1 MQKMKRMQPNDRIP
15 RTAAGMRTALA
26 VAGLAL
32 AVATVPASANAAV
45 RTGHVED
52 PQGDVYSL
60 NGDQV
65 DDLRSVS
72 VGYDDAAGT
81 VRVAWT
87 YWTDVTQTPHNSY
100 EVAAVMLE
108 DARVVD
114 GADISVWIDKA
125 SGMDV
130 QPTLRLWG
138 VSGTVAG
145 TWQLTDSGHTL
156 TAEFAHAALVGH
168 DWQQALGDVPGG
180 DQAPRFWFDGY
191 SAPVLAPPGSAGTG
205 GGSPVPTPDDSRV
218 GMTINGEAQYTND
231 AHVGLSVIA
240 PSWAST
246 MKISNDG
253 GFLASR
259 EQGIAARVPWTL
271 RSSGL
276 ERLPK
281 TVYVRFGSS
290 TQTYTDDIILDQT
303 KPTVTA
309 ASFAG
314 SGATTRASAQTAAS
328 KRRTYRMRISA
339 RDATSGVAK
348 VQFAERSKRHPSAP
362 RKFTRMSRYKGI
374 RAPKYVRV
382 QDRAGNY
389 SSWRSIR

>member
-15 RTAAGMRTALA
+15 RTAAGVRTALA

-259 EQGIAARVPWTL
+259 EQGIAARVPWT
-271 RSSGL
+271 
-276 ERLPK
+276 
-281 TVYVRFGSS
+281 
-290 TQTYTDDIILDQT
+290 
-303 KPTVTA
+303 VTA